1 MGRGSTVFFV
11 NHDPSRPYT
20 RSCRSAER
28 GSPFGA
34 CSGTRH
40 FVEVF
45 TRQAPRSSKT
55 LAVESQSRNQRASCY
70 RRSSS
75 SKCEKHHIHQS
86 KSFQCVPKDIRVPR
100 YPHAFPEYYVD
111 GKSLPFVNF
120 DVGPSWAGL
129 IPVSPAANETRK
141 VQSQGNS
148 SGEFS
153 LVLLTSQ
160 LFFWFFPPGPEVS
173 LDDLI
178 FWYAACPN

>member
-11 NHDPSRPYT
+11 NHDPSR
-20 RSCRSAER
+20 SCACPCRPALW

-40 FVEVF
+40 VVGVF
-45 TRQAPRSSKT
+45 TPQAPRSSKS
-55 LAVESQSRNQRASCY
+55 LAVESQSRSQRAPCY
-70 RRSSS
+70 RRPSS

-86 KSFQCVPKDIRVPR
+86 KSFQCVRKNIRVPR
-100 YPHAFPEYYVD
+100 CPHAFPEYYVD

-141 VQSQGNS
+141 VQS
-148 SGEFS
+148 
-153 LVLLTSQ
+153 
-160 LFFWFFPPGPEVS
+160 
-173 LDDLI
+173 
-178 FWYAACPN
+178 